1 MAGWATPTHMV
12 LSNWRCWDVSPEYSR
27 KMHWMLSCK
36 ESAVSCPLSFC
47 RVKWT
52 WCQVT
57 AYWILWVSWS
67 GGAQDCFWWPSV
79 WNGCIPRPQGMSLF
93 KFNRSWGKKTFQN
106 THDTLDSLQL
116 VGSYEPAVL
125 SSSHCS
131 SSPLHLVYLDTH
143 FWKSGECVM
152 ISPYDFSL
160 LGGCAGSLFLPAGF
174 LKLQRIGATLWL
186 WCEGFSLSG
195 FACCRAQA
203 LGQWASVAVSQRL
216 SCPRACG
223 IFPDQESNP
232 CLLHR
237 QLDSLPLSH
246 QENTVAFSFYF

>member
-1 MAGWATPTHMV
+1 M
-12 LSNWRCWDVSPEYSR
+12 RE
-27 KMHWMLSCK
+27 
-36 ESAVSCPLSFC
+36 
-47 RVKWT
+47 
-52 WCQVT
+52 
-57 AYWILWVSWS
+57 
-67 GGAQDCFWWPSV
+67 
-79 WNGCIPRPQGMSLF
+79 
-93 KFNRSWGKKTFQN
+93 KTFQN
-106 THDTLDSLQL
+106 THDNLDSLQL

-174 LKLQRIGATLWL
+174 LKLQRMGATLCL

-246 QENTVAFSFYF
+246 QESPMAFSFYF